1 MQRNSPAASCCTN
14 VYVLPLTKAICTE
27 LAQLERQLAR
37 HYAATRSSSQATC
50 PSRLI
55 HPTNQL
61 AQGPY
66 CPVNMNDQKYRPPE
80 TGNLEESSLIA
91 SPTSMLKNPVA
102 TQPQMSTAGPP
113 YNSPWP
119 YSPTTTAAESK
130 DYHTQKQ
137 GLTAAIVCSHWH
149 LCLPVI
155 AVKGDVMHKQIK
167 AFCVQCNGRCRV
179 CL

>member
-1 MQRNSPAASCCTN
+1 MRNSS
-14 VYVLPLTKAICTE
+14 
-27 LAQLERQLAR
+27 
-37 HYAATRSSSQATC
+37 HFTC

-66 CPVNMNDQKYRPPE
+66 CPVSMNDQKYRPPE

-119 YSPTTTAAESK
+119 YSPTTTAAQSK
-130 DYHTQKQ
+130 DYHTEAR
-137 GLTAAIVCSHWH
+137 LDCSHSMFTLTPLLTCNRSQGRH
-149 LCLPVI
+149 DAQADKSVRASNATGGAASSCSPV
-155 AVKGDVMHKQIK
+155 A
-167 AFCVQCNGRCRV
+167 AASLYRY
-179 CL
+179 LS